1 MCCSRQ
7 KSLFWETNR
16 KKSEKTK
23 DLLKIISVVISRI
36 IELID
41 FSKIVITFTETKIS
55 LKEKP
60 YAAAFIRETENKC
73 SFTSALEGTEIEK
86 NVQEKC
92 KKRHYN
98 FQPRNLFSFFFVS
111 E

>member
-1 MCCSRQ
+1 M
-7 KSLFWETNR
+7 
-16 KKSEKTK
+16 
-23 DLLKIISVVISRI
+23 VISRI

-86 NVQEKC
+86 KNRKNAKNGITTSSLEIC
-92 KKRHYN
+92 FR
-98 FQPRNLFSFFFVS
+98 FFFVS